1 MLRAARERALAA
13 RQLQKEGAEG
23 PSEEDRV
30 AALETAQAAA
40 LETAEVAWTAFESSA
55 TTFAVRSPLFEAAV
69 D

>member
-40 LETAEVAWTAFESSA
+40 LETAEVPFALHQCTVIYMLTA
-55 TTFAVRSPLFEAAV
+55 PAAGQ
-69 D
+69 